1 MILHSTFG
9 AISLIMIVLVA
20 LFINGFLR
28 PILILKQVCLIGMVV
43 LNVVRFYHDQSSWIF
58 IYRGLIDSCLLI
70 IHQSF
75 SCVFV
80 HQIYKGVCEMKLQK
94 NTILVVLKRSF
105 IACLVTVIVASVEK
119 ALYSIGNSDFFLV
132 FKGMA
137 PLQSGLKLTI
147 TFLMFFYG
155 IKILISLN
163 FNRNFRESQRHSDR
177 TEQRTFLAIAIS
189 GMMVFQFLKTALH
202 IVKLLFTHTNYMK
215 MLYCIMN
222 SGSAE
227 NLVPNAKG
235 MLFEL
240 SREENTGDA
249 QIECYKDFAKSGY
262 NIQVIRN
269 IVICYHLEDIS
280 IVALIF
286 YWKIKNKMSVPKQSN

>member
-1 MILHSTFG
+1 MILTKNVKCTTMTQNQYQHRILGWVGMHIYFT
-9 AISLIMIVLVA
+9 LI
-20 LFINGFLR
+20 
-28 PILILKQVCLIGMVV
+28 
-43 LNVVRFYHDQSSWIF
+43 
-58 IYRGLIDSCLLI
+58 
-70 IHQSF
+70 
-75 SCVFV
+75 
-80 HQIYKGVCEMKLQK
+80 
-94 NTILVVLKRSF
+94 
-105 IACLVTVIVASVEK
+105 
-119 ALYSIGNSDFFLV
+119 
-132 FKGMA
+132 
-137 PLQSGLKLTI
+137 
-147 TFLMFFYG
+147 
-155 IKILISLN
+155 
-163 FNRNFRESQRHSDR
+163 
-177 TEQRTFLAIAIS
+177 
-189 GMMVFQFLKTALH
+189 
-202 IVKLLFTHTNYMK
+202 MK

-286 YWKIKNKMSVPKQSN
+286 SWKIKKKMSDSKPSNQNVQQDTA